1 MQSSD
6 EEDMPPEMVVAKML
20 SRFSGGSRLD
30 EEQEGY
36 LRAQLAM
43 PKVTSDAEQHQ
54 QMVVQYEQVRAKNWA
69 SKFQEFLKTLGPDPF
84 KGKGLKHEFK
94 AKKELHRTMT
104 LANDD
109 SALVHEATGREL
121 AALTFAHKGVYNSGM
136 GIIKKADA
144 FVSSAR
150 DIVTANSRNA
160 PAADDGGASPPD
172 SVSAALISAQEA
184 LDRATQA
191 RAMLQAPSQFLKA
204 AIRGTDDKWLDNPS
218 PTEAQILAAAA
229 DAQVK
234 HVCSKLYEKQGK
246 KLFQN
251 RVDMFA
257 LLLTAVYG
265 KTAAQ
270 HWESTTALAVTKL
283 LAEQDEFR
291 YKCDA
296 LALRFCTLDAALQA
310 RRAARAAVGTA
321 PTVAPRAPTKPKR
334 IADNISVKELHQAL
348 SLKMGEDGAGQKR
361 KAKKQKTSKKPS
373 ASTAL
378 EIDLGHAVNASDEDS
393 SGEADGEPESLRMR
407 KLQVTII
414 RYG

>member
-84 KGKGLKHEFK
+84 KSSSLKQEFK
-94 AKKELHRTMT
+94 AKKVLHRTMT

-334 IADNISVKELHQAL
+334 IADNISMRELKQAL
-348 SLKMGEDGAGQKR
+348 RLKKDGADSKR
-361 KAKKQKTSKKPS
+361 KVKKQKLSKKP
-373 ASTAL
+373 TKAL
-378 EIDLGHAVNASDEDS
+378 EIDVEHAVQASDGS
-393 SGEADGEPESLRMR
+393 SSEEADGDAD
-407 KLQVTII
+407 
-414 RYG
+414 G

>member
-84 KGKGLKHEFK
+84 KSSSLKQEFK
-94 AKKELHRTMT
+94 AKKVLHRTMT

-191 RAMLQAPSQFLKA
+191 RAMLQAPSRLLKA
-204 AIRGTDDKWLDNPS
+204 AIDGANDKWLDNPS
-218 PTEAQILAAAA
+218 PSEAQILATAA
-229 DAQVK
+229 DLQVT
-234 HVCSKLYEKQGK
+234 HVCSKLYEKQGE
-246 KLFQN
+246 KLFRN
-251 RVDMFA
+251 RVDMFV
-257 LLLTAVYG
+257 LMVSAVYG
-265 KTAAQ
+265 KAAAQ

-283 LAEQDEFR
+283 LAEPDSEFR

-296 LALRFCTLDAALQA
+296 LALRFCTLEAAF
-310 RRAARAAVGTA
+310 AAKKAAKVALGIT
-321 PTVAPRAPTKPKR
+321 PTVAPRAPIKQKR
-334 IADNISVKELHQAL
+334 IADNISMRELKQAL
-348 SLKMGEDGAGQKR
+348 RLKKDGADSKR
-361 KAKKQKTSKKPS
+361 KVKKQKLSKKP
-373 ASTAL
+373 TKAL
-378 EIDLGHAVNASDEDS
+378 EIDVEHAVQASDGS
-393 SGEADGEPESLRMR
+393 SSEEADGDAD
-407 KLQVTII
+407 
-414 RYG
+414 G